1 MSLQT
6 EIEQINNTAE
16 NEDDSSSTSEETTST
31 SPKRQNQKNTPPA
44 TATRKSTRNRQA
56 TLATAQ
62 GNPIPIS
69 TVQITSTTGTKQFEI
84 YSPPEKS
91 KQDSPSLK
99 SLIQEMGFLEKT
111 PEYKACVQFIQA
123 ISPKHKTSTTNNV
136 IDLIS
141 SAEAEYETI
150 ENDDIF
156 CVITKDIETKQGKV
170 DEQPNNEEEHGTID
184 DNIDNNTEKTRGE
197 K

>member
-62 GNPIPIS
+62 CNPIPIS

-84 YSPPEKS
+84 DSPPEKS

-99 SLIQEMGFLEKT
+99 SLIQEMGFSEKT
-111 PEYKACVQFIQA
+111 PEYKACVQFIPA

-141 SAEAEYETI
+141 SAEAEDETM

-170 DEQPNNEEEHGTID
+170 DE
-184 DNIDNNTEKTRGE
+184 
-197 K
+197 